1 MRKLI
6 METPARN
13 KLKPEAGAG
22 GRGTAKMTEKEKAG
36 YIDGQD

>member
-1 MRKLI
+1 

-22 GRGTAKMTEKEKAG
+22 GGGTAKMKEKEKAG